1 MPQLPSGRHFA
12 LDPAP
17 LAELV
22 RQVQQGKFVHA
33 LMALKTQED
42 AFGHIGVLYFRP
54 RSGPGGV
61 SVFADQSGIPP
72 DQLEHYPSGFN
83 LVTIQHELARWSA
96 DDRNAFLAFLREK
109 RVHEYLEGLLEAIR
123 EAQGRLLDNPS
134 TLPGLLATW
143 WALGVHPL
151 QDEAGDTSPAPGH
164 GVSS

>member
-1 MPQLPSGRHFA
+1 MRQLPSGRHFA

-22 RQVQQGKFVHA
+22 REARTGKFVHA

-54 RSGPGGV
+54 RSGPQ
-61 SVFADQSGIPP
+61 SVPIYADQSGIPP
-72 DQLEHYPSGFN
+72 DELAQYPSGFN
-83 LVTIQHELARWSA
+83 LVSIQHELARWSA

-109 RVHEYLEGLLEAIR
+109 RVHDYLEGLLEAIR

-151 QDEAGDTSPAPGH
+151 QDEAGDPSPGAGH
-164 GVSS
+164 DLQS